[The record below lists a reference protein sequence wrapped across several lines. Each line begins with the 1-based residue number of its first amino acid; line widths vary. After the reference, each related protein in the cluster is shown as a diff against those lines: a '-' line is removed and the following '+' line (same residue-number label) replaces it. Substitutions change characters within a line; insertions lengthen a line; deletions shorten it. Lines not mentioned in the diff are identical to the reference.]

1 MGPERP
7 PIVSREA
14 GEPDAEAI
22 GHFLWTLWEEAGA
35 NAPGLAGATEQI
47 IKEIADPSA
56 VRSRLGGP
64 ERRIFI
70 ASQGDDVVGFAATRR
85 LADTVIELAGI
96 MVLPSLTGRGIG
108 TPLVEAAAEQARAQ
122 GFETMTVSTETQNEA
137 AIAFY
142 EARGFVG
149 SGRSVVDVEGTSV
162 SVVELELKL

>member
-1 MGPERP
+1 MGAKGP
-7 PIVSREA
+7 PIVTREA
-14 GEPDAEAI
+14 GEPDADAI
-22 GHFLWTLWEEAGA
+22 GLFLWTLWEKAGTD
-35 NAPGLAGATEQI
+35 APGLAGATEEI
-47 IKEIADPSA
+47 ITEIADPIA

-85 LADTVIELAGI
+85 LDDAAVELAGI

-108 TPLVEAAAEQARAQ
+108 TPLVEAAAERAREQ
-122 GFETMTVSTETQNEA
+122 GFETMTVSTETDNEG

-149 SGRSVVDVEGTSV
+149 SGRSVVEVEGTSV
-162 SVVELELKL
+162 SVVELELAL